1 MSDRTI
7 KKVPLIMQVEE
18 SVDCGA
24 ASLGMILAY
33 YGSWVGLE
41 QLRRDCG
48 VRSDGAKASNILRA
62 ARSYGLEAKGFRLD
76 AEEFMREATFPCI
89 AYWNA
94 HHWVVVR
101 GVQGDEVC
109 LNDPAQGQVSVPREE
124 FEQKYSGITLEFK
137 VTEQFQPGGS
147 KPDVMAFLRKRL
159 KGMEKP
165 ILFVMI
171 TAAVS
176 VLASILYTSLGK
188 VFLDRVISGRNPEW
202 LEPVV
207 TAMIVLA
214 LVNGLVSILNAVYL
228 AKLQGKTAVV
238 SSSKF
243 MRHMLHLPVDFYSH
257 RSIGELQA
265 RVANNEAT
273 AYTLIA
279 KLAPILVSTVML
291 FLYLII
297 MLKYS
302 VLLTAVGVFTLVLNA
317 LAAKYASYLRKNVT
331 RQFSAFNGKLSA
343 ATMGGISM
351 IETMKAAGAENG
363 FFNRWAGYQA
373 LVNNSNA
380 QKTRINEYLGMIP
393 LALTELADIAVLAL
407 GIRLILQGSFTAGS
421 LLAFTGFLTAFME
434 PVKKFIDLG
443 DTLQEMGTR
452 LEQTE
457 DVMNCPAD
465 VPEEHLTAD
474 EIAQKGYQKLR
485 GQLDLEHVT
494 FGYSAMEPPVID
506 DFSMHLEPGKWVAL
520 VGRSGCGKTTI
531 ARLIAG
537 LYPVW
542 SGEIRMDGI
551 PLKEIPPEVLR
562 SSLSMVNQDTVAFH
576 DTVADNIKLWDASIE
591 DYEMILACRD
601 ADIHDDIVKRQGG
614 YYSMVQPG
622 GKNFSGGQLQR
633 FEIAH
638 VLAEEPS
645 ILILDEATSAMDAQA
660 EARIMQRIR
669 ERGMTCVV
677 VAHRLSTIRDCDE
690 IIVLDNGKV
699 QERGTHQELMAVN
712 GTYADLVRGM
722 K

>member
-1 MSDRTI
+1 MSDRAI

-33 YGSWVGLE
+33 YGRWVHLE
-41 QLRRDCG
+41 QLRKDCG
-48 VRSDGAKASNILRA
+48 VSWDGAKASNILKA
-62 ARSYGLEAKGFRLD
+62 ARRYGLEAKGFRLN

-101 GVQGDEVC
+101 GVQGDYVY
-109 LNDPAQGQVSVPREE
+109 LNDPAQGQIPVAREE
-124 FEQKYSGITLEFK
+124 FEQKYSGITLEFTK
-137 VTEQFQPGGS
+137 TEQFQPGGS
-147 KPDVMAFLRKRL
+147 KPDVMASIRKRL

-171 TAAVS
+171 TAAIA
-176 VLASILYTSLGK
+176 VLASALYTSLGK
-188 VFLDRVISGRNPEW
+188 VFLDDVISGRNPDW

-214 LVNGLVSILNAVYL
+214 LVNGLVSIQNAVYL
-228 AKLQGKTAVV
+228 AKIQGKTAMV

-243 MRHMLHLPVDFYSH
+243 MRHMLHLPVDYYSQ
-257 RSIGELQA
+257 RSIGELQM
-265 RVANNEAT
+265 RIANNEAT
-273 AYTLIA
+273 AYALIG
-279 KLAPILVSTVML
+279 KLAPILISTVML

-302 VLLTAVGVFTLVLNA
+302 VLLTAIGVFTVILNA
-317 LAAKYASYLRKNVT
+317 IAAKYASYLRKNVT
-331 RQFSAFNGKLSA
+331 RQLSAYNGKLGA

-351 IETMKAAGAENG
+351 IESIKAAGAENG

-373 LVNNSNA
+373 LANNSNA

-443 DTLQEMGTR
+443 ETIQEMGIR

-465 VPEEHLTAD
+465 VPEEHLPAD
-474 EIAQKGYQKLR
+474 EIAQRGYQKLR

-494 FGYSAMEPPVID
+494 FGYSTMEPPVID
-506 DFSMHLEPGKWVAL
+506 DFSLHLEPGKWVAL
-520 VGRSGCGKTTI
+520 VGQSGCGKTTV

-537 LYPVW
+537 LYPAW
-542 SGEIRMDGI
+542 SGEIRIDGI

-562 SSLSMVNQDTVAFH
+562 STLSMVNQDIVAFH

-601 ADIHDDIVKRQGG
+601 ADIQDDIAKRQGG
-614 YYSMVQPG
+614 FYTMVQPG

-645 ILILDEATSAMDAQA
+645 ILILDEATSALDAQA
-660 EARIMQRIR
+660 EARIIQRIR
-669 ERGMTCVV
+669 ERGMTCIVI
-677 VAHRLSTIRDCDE
+677 AHRLSTIRDCDE
-690 IIVLDNGKV
+690 IIVLDHGKV
-699 QERGTHQELMAVN
+699 QERGTHQELMAMN
-712 GTYADLVRGM
+712 GAYADLVRRN
-722 K
+722 

>member
-1 MSDRTI
+1 
-7 KKVPLIMQVEE
+7 
-18 SVDCGA
+18 
-24 ASLGMILAY
+24 
-33 YGSWVGLE
+33 
-41 QLRRDCG
+41 
-48 VRSDGAKASNILRA
+48 
-62 ARSYGLEAKGFRLD
+62 
-76 AEEFMREATFPCI
+76 
-89 AYWNA
+89 
-94 HHWVVVR
+94 
-101 GVQGDEVC
+101 
-109 LNDPAQGQVSVPREE
+109 
-124 FEQKYSGITLEFK
+124 
-137 VTEQFQPGGS
+137 
-147 KPDVMAFLRKRL
+147 
-159 KGMEKP
+159 
-165 ILFVMI
+165 
-171 TAAVS
+171 
-176 VLASILYTSLGK
+176 
-188 VFLDRVISGRNPEW
+188 
-202 LEPVV
+202 
-207 TAMIVLA
+207 
-214 LVNGLVSILNAVYL
+214 
-228 AKLQGKTAVV
+228 
-238 SSSKF
+238 
-243 MRHMLHLPVDFYSH
+243 
-257 RSIGELQA
+257 
-265 RVANNEAT
+265 
-273 AYTLIA
+273 
-279 KLAPILVSTVML
+279 
-291 FLYLII
+291 
-297 MLKYS
+297 
-302 VLLTAVGVFTLVLNA
+302 
-317 LAAKYASYLRKNVT
+317 
-331 RQFSAFNGKLSA
+331 
-343 ATMGGISM
+343 
-351 IETMKAAGAENG
+351 
-363 FFNRWAGYQA
+363 
-373 LVNNSNA
+373 
-380 QKTRINEYLGMIP
+380 
-393 LALTELADIAVLAL
+393 
-407 GIRLILQGSFTAGS
+407 
-421 LLAFTGFLTAFME
+421 
-434 PVKKFIDLG
+434 
-443 DTLQEMGTR
+443 
-452 LEQTE
+452 
-457 DVMNCPAD
+457 MNCPAD

-537 LYPVW
+537 LYPAW

-601 ADIHDDIVKRQGG
+601 ADIHDDIVERQGG

-645 ILILDEATSAMDAQA
+645 ILILDEATSALDAQA